1 MNPRWLWSMTALPFK
16 CFSSRNPRPII
27 SFEDRN
33 KGGIKNICFFGF
45 PYLWAD
51 HPHQITE
58 QYYLWFSFCCL
69 YISKSPSYCPLR
81 YWSASTL
88 TLVLWVISLQWWI
101 ASPYSSH
108 VIWPCFQWPC
118 AFFFCLSSRKWSLFS
133 QDSLLPCL
141 LDSWHFGITYSCAF
155 KKWYLKTEQHG
166 WTPRSWKA
174 CSQGISPTYSRAACS
189 LLTSMFWVNVFL
201 EVFLYY
207 QRF

>member
-1 MNPRWLWSMTALPFK
+1 MSGSSSSNNRAVLSLVLLLLFIYFKKPFLL
-16 CFSSRNPRPII
+16 SSEILV
-27 SFEDRN
+27 SFN
-33 KGGIKNICFFGF
+33 SN
-45 PYLWAD
+45 W
-51 HPHQITE
+51 
-58 QYYLWFSFCCL
+58 
-69 YISKSPSYCPLR
+69 
-81 YWSASTL
+81 

-174 CSQGISPTYSRAACS
+174 FSQGISPTYSRAACS

-207 QRF
+207 RRF